1 MVAGLNDVPDAL
13 KAARDRIDDIDSRL
27 ISLIQERFGVAAG
40 VVEIKRKAGLPALL
54 QDRVDEVLDHVEA
67 LGRARGLPEGVAR
80 DLWRVLISAT
90 IDFENSRL

>member
-1 MVAGLNDVPDAL
+1 MVAGLNEVPEAL

-67 LGRARGLPEGVAR
+67 LARAQGLPEGVAR
-80 DLWRVLISAT
+80 ELWRVLISAT